1 MFFIFVLQG
10 LEAHKANILAA
21 SSICRTLRTSL
32 GPKGMAKVSRISLK
46 KNQKVQN
53 RIDFFENYVPKSLF
67 RYG

>member
-32 GPKGMAKVSRISLK
+32 GPKGMAKVSRI
-46 KNQKVQN
+46 
-53 RIDFFENYVPKSLF
+53 Y
-67 RYG
+67 